1 MEHTH
6 VSKLARKGKKLKK
19 ILFIGGN
26 PWSLI
31 NFRGSFIKE
40 LKKDNFS
47 VYSLSNKP
55 NRYEKKQLNDIGV
68 IHDKINLLTN
78 KISIFEDLNYFF
90 NLRRKIKKIKPD
102 IIIAYTIKP
111 VVYTGLNIL
120 FFRNKI
126 IFIPMI
132 TGVGHYFNVKRFSEK
147 LIKLLVIN
155 LLKISFYKVSKV
167 IFQNKDNI
175 QTFIKYKIIS
185 SKKISLVEG
194 SGVDVRKFKNLKK
207 YKKLKKK
214 SNSVTFLLM
223 ARLQIDKGII
233 EFLKAADLV
242 KVVFPKTRFL
252 IIGDKDVSNNAV
264 DIKLVENYE
273 KRGVIEYFGF
283 ISDVRNFISMADVFV
298 LPSYHEGLPR
308 SSLEAMSMEKPI
320 LTTNVAGCKE
330 TVING
335 KNGFKVNVK
344 DVNSLY
350 KKMLWFIN
358 NVSKF
363 NEMGKESREIVL
375 NRFSTDII
383 NKKLKKIISDHI
395 ND

>member
-132 TGVGHYFNVKRFSEK
+132 TGVGHYFNVKRFREK

-194 SGVDVRKFKNLKK
+194 SGVDVRKFKNIKK
-207 YKKLKKK
+207 YKKIKKK

-252 IIGDKDVSNNAV
+252 IIGDKDASNNAV
-264 DIKLVENYE
+264 DIK
-273 KRGVIEYFGF
+273 FT
-283 ISDVRNFISMADVFV
+283 SADQIF
-298 LPSYHEGLPR
+298 LFHKS
-308 SSLEAMSMEKPI
+308 
-320 LTTNVAGCKE
+320 
-330 TVING
+330 
-335 KNGFKVNVK
+335 
-344 DVNSLY
+344 
-350 KKMLWFIN
+350 
-358 NVSKF
+358 
-363 NEMGKESREIVL
+363 
-375 NRFSTDII
+375 
-383 NKKLKKIISDHI
+383 
-395 ND
+395 